1 MILRTITLSA
11 ILSLSLLA
19 NDVHKERVSD
29 MKGMADGM
37 ALILNGL
44 LYDYSDTAIEGATI
58 IKKYAKQIKDKKDL
72 KKYLP
77 KDTAYAYKFGEKSLK
92 RITEYSDEV
101 IEAFKHKDYSA
112 AQESAN
118 LLLRQCNSCHSR
130 VRGW

>member
-1 MILRTITLSA
+1 MVLKTITLSA

-19 NDVHKERVSD
+19 NDIHKERISD

-44 LYDYSDTAIEGATI
+44 LYDYKDTAIDGAKT
-58 IKKYAKQIKDKKDL
+58 IKKHAQQIKDKKDL

-77 KDTAYAYKFGEKSLK
+77 KDTAYAYKFGEKSLR

-101 IEAFKHKDYSA
+101 IEAVNHKDFSQ

-118 LLLRQCNSCHSR
+118 LLLRQCSSCHSR